1 MIAQIVPDAPP
12 DSSTEQALFREA
24 RQRRRRRRWLAG
36 IVAGLVTSAALSV
49 AAVTWLPATSGQ
61 RDGGS
66 RPSAAAQAGH
76 SAVAVWW
83 DDVGRLHVGDIGPGA
98 RGSQRVVAEV
108 NAAWLPLAAAGRRVY
123 WVDPAGAYMPALGHW
138 SQVVWY
144 FDVRTGQIGV
154 AGPGQ
159 TVFVSA
165 DGRYL
170 FMSQDP
176 SSLTETPVAGGAPRL
191 LTLPP
196 GWYLP
201 GSNGLADAI
210 EGQGLATANGIVVQS
225 RESPGVGARVIAL
238 WDPRTGQVKVI
249 GRGRGVID
257 AYTPPGAPYSLL
269 AWLPAACPPP
279 GSCLIKITNS
289 ASLSTR
295 TVRAPAGGL
304 FTAGGAFAP
313 GGSELAVFATSR
325 VAANGPAGGHRPG
338 DRNRPRGQQASDHA
352 GRGLRL
358 GQVAAGRP
366 ASHHRRWSR
375 GLPGRFRDACRQAG
389 RAVGPEWPADRNRP
403 GHQLHRR
410 DRRAAPLTSAADGT
424 RSLAVSREKDHL
436 TGLDLVRSIEE
447 SLERCGNRRGE
458 RPVLREGLSRD
469 ENETRVRVPG
479 GAVHAVQRNEVL
491 DIGRDERA
499 PFRGRVCEEL
509 IIRERDQRGVSHY
522 RDHVVITGPKPL
534 GNAVRE
540 HLVKQNWRA
549 HELPGKQI
557 ALTPPDAFRC
567 ILGGVRGV
575 YFGVDFLGI

>member
-191 LTLPP
+191 LNLPP

-225 RESPGVGARVIAL
+225 RESPGVGVRVIAL

-313 GGSELAVFATSR
+313 GGSELAVFATSASQRTARLAVIDLATGTVR
-325 VAANGPAGGHRPG
+325 VASRPVITLGEDFDWARWLPDGRHLIIGAGAGGYLV
-338 DRNRPRGQQASDHA
+338 DSAT
-352 GRGLRL
+352 L
-358 GQVAAGRP
+358 AA
-366 ASHHRRWSR
+366 
-375 GLPGRFRDACRQAG
+375 
-389 RAVGPEWPADRNRP
+389 
-403 GHQLHRR
+403 
-410 DRRAAPLTSAADGT
+410 
-424 RSLAVSREKDHL
+424 
-436 TGLDLVRSIEE
+436 
-447 SLERCGNRRGE
+447 
-458 RPVLREGLSRD
+458 RPVVLS
-469 ENETRVRVPG
+469 G
-479 GAVHAVQRNEVL
+479 RNGRR
-491 DIGRDERA
+491 IGTGQDLNFTAAIVA
-499 PFRGRVCEEL
+499 PHR
-509 IIRERDQRGVSHY
+509 
-522 RDHVVITGPKPL
+522 
-534 GNAVRE
+534 
-540 HLVKQNWRA
+540 
-549 HELPGKQI
+549 
-557 ALTPPDAFRC
+557 
-567 ILGGVRGV
+567 
-575 YFGVDFLGI
+575 